1 MSPPSEAWT
10 PNTTHQLSRG
20 PLYYDILDHFFE
32 NGLDART
39 EVLDSTLLSNLQPA
53 RTTGDAQLQ
62 SILQLVGS
70 MKEASLQTS
79 RGDKNTFLTPQVRE
93 SEGFRR
99 IHPHLSALLRT
110 MESTVRTHLSDSSL
124 ELSNKVSVQLAVYP
138 GDGVSGYPRHCDVS
152 GACCDTAKTNNE
164 QQRIVTAIYYL
175 TPPDWSTKEDG
186 GHLRLSLGGE
196 NYDAAPL
203 FNRCIMFRSDKV
215 LHQVLPSKRRD
226 RVAVTVWFYGKQV
239 RQEQQQLPVL
249 KAPAVIPSTLST
261 RPQSE
266 TIPGPPP
273 LTLAEEPDSTSTIF
287 VSIASFRD
295 SETLPTISALL
306 ETAQYP
312 DRITVG
318 LVWQYDPATDT
329 AIPVSDPRIRCMTLH
344 AKDARGPC
352 YARRLAQ
359 LLYRNEDYILQ
370 IDSHMRFRRNW
381 DTYLIEQL
389 PPGKSLLTTYPVGY
403 TLPNE
408 IPDEV
413 RPTLLVPWKFDDTGM
428 LRQRGRLLKTIS
440 SAPIQTLLY
449 AGGFNFGRGSSVK
462 DCPYPTHEIFFGEEV
477 YRAVQF
483 HQQDYQLW
491 APPETV
497 VYHLWSRNHRPVFT
511 VRKEGGDEQKVRDYL
526 DQNVSDE
533 SWTVMGVDWKK
544 KLIFDGVT
552 LGGLASE
559 ECFAGWADDSLE
571 GKVASLEA
579 NAQVVIQ
586 SFLSQIKT

>member
-1 MSPPSEAWT
+1 
-10 PNTTHQLSRG
+10 
-20 PLYYDILDHFFE
+20 
-32 NGLDART
+32 
-39 EVLDSTLLSNLQPA
+39 
-53 RTTGDAQLQ
+53 
-62 SILQLVGS
+62 
-70 MKEASLQTS
+70 
-79 RGDKNTFLTPQVRE
+79 
-93 SEGFRR
+93 
-99 IHPHLSALLRT
+99 
-110 MESTVRTHLSDSSL
+110 
-124 ELSNKVSVQLAVYP
+124 
-138 GDGVSGYPRHCDVS
+138 
-152 GACCDTAKTNNE
+152 
-164 QQRIVTAIYYL
+164 
-175 TPPDWSTKEDG
+175 
-186 GHLRLSLGGE
+186 
-196 NYDAAPL
+196 
-203 FNRCIMFRSDKV
+203 
-215 LHQVLPSKRRD
+215 
-226 RVAVTVWFYGKQV
+226 
-239 RQEQQQLPVL
+239 
-249 KAPAVIPSTLST
+249 
-261 RPQSE
+261 
-266 TIPGPPP
+266 
-273 LTLAEEPDSTSTIF
+273 
-287 VSIASFRD
+287 
-295 SETLPTISALL
+295 
-306 ETAQYP
+306 
-312 DRITVG
+312 VG

-440 SAPIQTLLY
+440 SAPIQTQLY